1 LKNVFTSRLMA
12 NNQEVVEIDL
22 DIINTSRTTMALN
35 LELLRNTLNED
46 TISVISSF
54 IYKKEYIEGIEKKT
68 RELYT
73 PILKSIGYGREFQ
86 VGKIYYMFAY
96 YGQYKECYCFQ
107 VQKITK
113 CYITIAEIVNDSIV
127 STEVCGYSGIVMRK
141 KINRDKDCIGFR
153 LNKKISNGDGN
164 PLMIVASNCVE
175 IDKLSHLNYYYRNCC
190 GGYSEEQLTINLRGY
205 ILYDWYDIAEL
216 DFNELPN

>member
-1 LKNVFTSRLMA
+1 MA
-12 NNQEVVEIDL
+12 NTN
-22 DIINTSRTTMALN
+22 SLN

-86 VGKIYYMFAY
+86 VGKIYYVFGY
-96 YGQYKECYCFQ
+96 YGKYKECYCFQ

-113 CYITIAEIVNDSIV
+113 CYITIAEIVSDNCVYTKFCDYTGV
-127 STEVCGYSGIVMRK
+127 SLRK
-141 KINRDKDCIGFR
+141 KINRDNDCIGFM
-153 LNKKISNGDGN
+153 LNKKLSNGDGK

-175 IDKLSHLNYYYRNCC
+175 IDKLSHINYYYRNCC
-190 GGYSEEQLTINLRGY
+190 GGYSEEQPKINLRNYPIYG
-205 ILYDWYDIAEL
+205 WYNSADLVFENI
-216 DFNELPN
+216 N